1 MSGKHALITGS
12 SRGIGRGIALSGS
25 WRNNRRSDDTICQ
38 RLIDSGSIAS
48 ETNSCPFLHRRR
60 LRGLWILWTTRAGP
74 TGTGRATYRVPED
87 NSLERPDITPVQ
99 EKVPGESR

>member
-12 SRGIGRGIALSGS
+12 SRGIGRGIALGGS
-25 WRNNRRSDDTICQ
+25 WRNNRRGDDTICQ

-60 LRGLWILWTTRAGP
+60 LRELWILWTARAGP
-74 TGTGRATYRVPED
+74 TGT
-87 NSLERPDITPVQ
+87 RPDDL
-99 EKVPGESR
+99 SRP